1 MRGGRPQLWYNNRPM
16 KFLYTYRTQNNK
28 QHRGVIRA
36 ASKEAAYAA
45 LKAQGIK
52 PGHVDEAPG
61 FFNKLFGKG
70 KRWIVIGV
78 LGALCLT
85 LGVVALSYKSEVES
99 APVGIANALLAET
112 RHQVIGDTAIIEK
125 GIRTG
130 WAEVFPEEGER
141 FLASFAIPGV
151 PAGQRNTSEDEIK
164 AALARRIEATETD
177 GIEIRQIKAMVEGM
191 KQELRQYLADD
202 GTIVEYGQALVQ
214 RQEEELGY
222 YNRAKTEIEN
232 AKRTGMNQAQLVE
245 LWEKRNNALR
255 RMGVK
260 LVPLPE

>member
-1 MRGGRPQLWYNNRPM
+1 M
-16 KFLYTYRTQNNK
+16 KFLYTYRTPNNK
-28 QHRGVIRA
+28 QHRGVIKA

-45 LKAQGIK
+45 LRAQGIK
-52 PGHVDEAPG
+52 AGHVDEAPG
-61 FFNKLFGKG
+61 IFNKLFGKG
-70 KRWIVIGV
+70 KRWIAISV
-78 LGALCLT
+78 LGALCLV
-85 LGVVALSYKSEVES
+85 LGVAAHRFRKVVES

-125 GIRTG
+125 GIATG

-164 AALARRIEATETD
+164 AALARRIEATVTD
-177 GIEIRQIKAMVEGM
+177 GIEVRQIKAMVEGM

-202 GTIVEYGQALVQ
+202 GTIVGYGKALVQ

-232 AKRTGMNQAQLVE
+232 AKKSGMRRSQLVE
-245 LWEKRNNALR
+245 LWEKRNDALR
-255 RMGVK
+255 CMGVK
-260 LVPLPE
+260 LVPLPEG

>member
-1 MRGGRPQLWYNNRPM
+1 M
-16 KFLYTYRTQNNK
+16 KFIYQYRTPDNK
-28 QHRGVIRA
+28 QHKAHIKA
-36 ASKEAAYAA
+36 ASKEAAYAI

-52 PGHVDEAPG
+52 PGRVEEAPG

-70 KRWIVIGV
+70 KRWIAIGV
-78 LGALCLT
+78 LA
-85 LGVVALSYKSEVES
+85 VVAIAATVAALSYKSEVES

-112 RHQVIGDTAIIEK
+112 RHQVIGDTAVIEK

-130 WAEVFPEEGER
+130 WSEVFEHEGER

-191 KQELRQYLADD
+191 KQELRRFLAKK
-202 GTIVEYGQALVQ
+202 GTIVEYGQRLVQ
-214 RQEEELGY
+214 RQEQELGY
-222 YNRAKTEIEN
+222 YNRFKQEIET
-232 AKRTGMNQAQLVE
+232 AKDSGMPDAQLTE
-245 LWEKRNNALR
+245 LWEKRNASLR

>member
-1 MRGGRPQLWYNNRPM
+1 MRGGRPQLWYNNKPM
-16 KFLYTYRTQNNK
+16 KFLYTYRTPDNK
-28 QHRGVIRA
+28 QHRSEITA
-36 ASKEAAYAA
+36 PTKEAAYAA
-45 LKAQGIK
+45 LRAQGIK
-52 PGHVDEAPG
+52 AGHIDEAPG

-70 KRWIVIGV
+70 KRWIAIAV
-78 LGALCLT
+78 LALIAIAAT
-85 LGVVALSYKSEVES
+85 VAALSYKSEVES

-112 RHQVIGDTAIIEK
+112 RHQVIGDTVVIEK

-130 WAEVFPEEGER
+130 WAEVFPGEGER

-177 GIEIRQIKAMVEGM
+177 GIEVRQIKAMVEGM

-202 GTIVEYGQALVQ
+202 GTIVEYGKALVQ

-232 AKRTGMNQAQLVE
+232 AKKSGMNQAQLVA
-245 LWEKRNNALR
+245 LWEKRNAALR

-260 LVPLPE
+260 LVQLPE

>member
-1 MRGGRPQLWYNNRPM
+1 M
-16 KFLYTYRTQNNK
+16 KFIYQYRTPDNK
-28 QHRGVIRA
+28 QHKAYIKA
-36 ASKEAAYAA
+36 ATKEAAYAT

-52 PGHVDEAPG
+52 PGRVEEAPG

-70 KRWIVIGV
+70 KRWIAIVV
-78 LGALCLT
+78 LGALCLV
-85 LGVVALSYKSEVES
+85 LCAVAMRFRKEVES

-112 RHQVIGDTAIIEK
+112 RHQVIGDTVVIEK

-130 WAEVFPEEGER
+130 WAEVFPGEGER

-177 GIEIRQIKAMVEGM
+177 SIEVRQIKAMVEGM
-191 KQELRQYLADD
+191 KQELREYLADD
-202 GTIVEYGQALVQ
+202 GTIVEYGKALVQ

-232 AKRTGMNQAQLVE
+232 AKKSGMNQAQLVA
-245 LWEKRNNALR
+245 LWEKRNAALR

-260 LVPLPE
+260 LVQLPE